1 MSISPI
7 SAASLGHSVLAASNS
22 THLQQTLQTLQNS
35 LTSGD
40 LNGAQTAF
48 NRLQSLNQN
57 LETASGNSASSS
69 FQLSTDLTA
78 FGSALS
84 AGDLSTVRSAFA
96 TVKND
101 LNPSNSPSQTDE
113 ASAATEAGSQSV
125 NC

>member
-7 SAASLGHSVLAASNS
+7 SAASLGRSVLAASNS
-22 THLQQTLQTLQNS
+22 THLQQTLQTLRNS

-40 LNGAQTAF
+40 LNGAQTPC
-48 NRLQSLNQN
+48 NRLQQN

-78 FGSALS
+78 FGSALRAS
-84 AGDLSTVRSAFA
+84 DLSTAQSAFA

-101 LNPSNSPSQTDE
+101 LNTGNSPSQTNE
-113 ASAATEAGSQSV
+113 ARAATEAGQSA